1 MSQCNKEAPS
11 PGSLTDCRSYQLTEN
26 KLCCQCLIDW
36 VKVLRP
42 TWHKIGHFRDVP
54 QPISCLGV
62 EILNLTQQKHA
73 FTNMY
78 YNTKNTKKLKPGLV
92 ASYDIRPRNRVLAVY
107 KSVTYLLTYPLTW
120 LVAWNNGRT
129 SVFGW
134 RTFLVLRLTCS
145 WWVTTYVG
153 KPSAIGQPTRQ
164 TQPFIPSGLINE

>member
-1 MSQCNKEAPS
+1 MSQCNKEA

-54 QPISCLGV
+54 PA
-62 EILNLTQQKHA
+62 NLLSWCG
-73 FTNMY
+73 
-78 YNTKNTKKLKPGLV
+78 NTKSNTTKTRIHQYVLQHKKLKPGLV